1 MSGIMK
7 RLEKLEHRNREH
19 GMPDDSDG
27 FMAAL
32 GFADCK
38 NRDFISALS
47 ETAKS
52 DWADYK

>member
-1 MSGIMK
+1 MSGITK
-7 RLEKLEHRNREH
+7 RIEKLENRTKEQEL
-19 GMPDDSDG
+19 PEDG

-38 NRDFISALS
+38 NKDFISALN
-47 ETAKS
+47 ETAKL

>member
-1 MSGIMK
+1 MSGITK
-7 RLEKLEHRNREH
+7 RLEKLERRNREQV
-19 GMPDDSDG
+19 MPDDSDG